1 MSTIE
6 FTERQKKIIELV
18 KQYQP
23 ITSENIAR
31 KLHLTRATLRSDL
44 AILSMVGMLEA
55 RPKVGYFYTG
65 RSIASFI
72 GDYMRKIMVDEVKSK
87 PVVVSEET
95 TIYDAIVQLFLEDVG
110 TIYVQNDDKYLS
122 GVVSRKDFLK
132 TAIGNQDIHKIPIG
146 MIMTRMP
153 NIALVTEDESIYD
166 AALKLIN
173 HEIDSLPV
181 VEKVVDE
188 NNRDQ
193 YKITGKISKTNITKL
208 FVHFGD

>member
-1 MSTIE
+1 M
-6 FTERQKKIIELV
+6 L
-18 KQYQP
+18 YQFNNLLLSFSKFYGAHP
-23 ITSENIAR
+23 VSYT
-31 KLHLTRATLRSDL
+31 HLATLRSDL

-132 TAIGNQDIHKIPIG
+132 TAIGNQDIHKMPIG

-188 NNRDQ
+188 NNRC
-193 YKITGKISKTNITKL
+193 
-208 FVHFGD
+208 V

>member
-65 RSIASFI
+65 RSIA
-72 GDYMRKIMVDEVKSK
+72 V
-87 PVVVSEET
+87 
-95 TIYDAIVQLFLEDVG
+95 LLE
-110 TIYVQNDDKYLS
+110 I
-122 GVVSRKDFLK
+122 
-132 TAIGNQDIHKIPIG
+132 I
-146 MIMTRMP
+146 
-153 NIALVTEDESIYD
+153 
-166 AALKLIN
+166 
-173 HEIDSLPV
+173 
-181 VEKVVDE
+181 
-188 NNRDQ
+188 
-193 YKITGKISKTNITKL
+193 
-208 FVHFGD
+208 